1 MTRKKPKP
9 NYFEVHQQDGKI
21 FLVHPQAFDLIENE
35 AVENWDVVI
44 AETSDGKKKLL
55 SNQIWNTDFVYQL
68 GLSEE
73 GVKEANKD
81 LRGFVQGVVPHFREH
96 LKQQKKMVLKTHKEH
111 NQAQLIYL
119 HYIVDRDEKD
129 FQFNKQHYIAI
140 QENIKD
146 GELQLLD
153 WGEGEGNYGRWTDF
167 RVMIY
172 EDESRN
178 IICSE
183 RLQDQLDAQD
193 GGVEWLQG
201 KMNEA
206 ISEQVDVN
214 DKPTDWIWTKGY
226 NLSEH
231 PTS

>member
-9 NYFEVHQQDGKI
+9 NYFEVHQGNGKI

-35 AVENWDVVI
+35 AVENWQVVI

-55 SNQIWNTDFVYQL
+55 SNQIWNTDFVYEL

-96 LKQQKKMVLKTHKEH
+96 LKQQKKMVLRTHKEH

-146 GELQLLD
+146 GELQLLN

-183 RLQDQLDAQD
+183 RLQDQLDVQD
-193 GGVEWLQG
+193 GGVEWLQE

-206 ISEQVDVN
+206 ISEQVDVK

-226 NLSEH
+226 NLSEK
-231 PTS
+231 PTR

>member
-1 MTRKKPKP
+1 MTRKKSKP
-9 NYFEVHQQDGKI
+9 NYFEVHQGNGKI

-35 AVENWDVVI
+35 AVENWQVVI

-55 SNQIWNTDFVYQL
+55 SNQIWNTDFVYEL

-96 LKQQKKMVLKTHKEH
+96 LKQQKKMVLRTHKEH

-146 GELQLLD
+146 GELQLLN

-183 RLQDQLDAQD
+183 RLQDQLDVQD
-193 GGVEWLQG
+193 GGVEWLQE

-206 ISEQVDVN
+206 ISEQVDVK

-226 NLSEH
+226 NLSEK
-231 PTS
+231 PTR